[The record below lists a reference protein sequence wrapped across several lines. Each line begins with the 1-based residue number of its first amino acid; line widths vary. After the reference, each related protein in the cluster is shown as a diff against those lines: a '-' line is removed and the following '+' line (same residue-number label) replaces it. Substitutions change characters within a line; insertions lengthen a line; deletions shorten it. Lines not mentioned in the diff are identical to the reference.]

1 MSESL
6 ERLVRDLKGFEDRKV
21 VLAALRKN
29 IRRPVPAVRK
39 AIRARA
45 LDTLPSRGGL
55 NAWAASVRITVA
67 IRTAGRAAGVRLKG
81 GRNSAGGRSDIKALD
96 RGRVRHPSW
105 GRRGAGQWHNQT
117 VPAGFIT
124 KPVTESTEW
133 RQACIDAVDEAVAVI
148 GRG

>member
-6 ERLVRDLKGFEDRKV
+6 ERLVRDLRGFENRKV
-21 VLAALRKN
+21 VLRELRRN

-45 LDTLPSRGGL
+45 LDTLPSGGGL
-55 NAWAASVRITVA
+55 NAWAAGIRITVVV
-67 IRTAGRAAGVRLKG
+67 RTSGRAAGVKLKG
-81 GRNSAGGRSDIKALD
+81 GRNSQGGRSDIRALD

-105 GRRGAGQWHNQT
+105 GRRFRGQWHNQI
-117 VPAGFIT
+117 VPAGFVT
-124 KPVTESTEW
+124 KPATESSEW
-133 RQACIDAVDEAVAVI
+133 RQACVDAVDQAVAVI

>member
-21 VLAALRKN
+21 VLRELRRN
-29 IRRPVPAVRK
+29 IRRPVPVVRK

-55 NAWAASVRITVA
+55 NVWAASTRISVT
-67 IRTAGRAAGVRLKG
+67 IRVAGRAAGVRLKG

-105 GRRGAGQWHNQT
+105 GRRGAGQWFNQT
-117 VPAGFIT
+117 VPAGFVT
-124 KPVTESTEW
+124 GPVTESTEW
-133 RQACIDAVDEAVAVI
+133 HKACIDAVDAAVAVI